1 MMAEVREKMPFININ
16 TNFSVSKEQEVA
28 VKTRLGKA
36 IELIPGKSESWLMV
50 GFEGEHPLYFRGS
63 DSERI
68 AFVEVS
74 VYGRV
79 SKQAADRLTAAITDI
94 LEQELAIQQSYVK
107 YEEAEIWGWNG
118 SNF

>member
-1 MMAEVREKMPFININ
+1 MPFININ
-16 TNFSVSKEQEVA
+16 TNVAVSKQQENA
-28 VKTRLGKA
+28 IKTKLGKA

-50 GFEGEHPLYFRGS
+50 GFEQEHPLYFRGS
-63 DSERI
+63 DRERI

-79 SKQAADRLTAAITDI
+79 SRPAADQLTAAITEI
-94 LEQELAIQQSYVK
+94 LEQELDIRQSYIK

>member
-1 MMAEVREKMPFININ
+1 MPFININ
-16 TNFSVSKEQEVA
+16 TNVSISKPQEVA
-28 VKTRLGKA
+28 VKTRLGKV

-50 GFEGEHPLYFRGS
+50 GFEGDHPLYFRGS
-63 DSERI
+63 GSEKI

-74 VYGRV
+74 VFGRV
-79 SKQAADRLTAAITDI
+79 NRAAADKLTAAITEI
-94 LEQELAIQQSYVK
+94 LEQELGIQQSYIK

>member
-1 MMAEVREKMPFININ
+1 MPFININ
-16 TNFSVSKEQEVA
+16 TNVSISKPQEAA
-28 VKTRLGKA
+28 VKTKLGKA

-50 GFEGEHPLYFRGS
+50 GFEGDHPLYFRGS
-63 DSERI
+63 DKEKI

-74 VYGRV
+74 VYGKV
-79 SKQAADRLTAAITDI
+79 SRSAADQLTAAITDI
-94 LEQELAIQQSYVK
+94 LRQELGIQQSYIK

>member
-1 MMAEVREKMPFININ
+1 MPFININ
-16 TNFSVSKEQEVA
+16 TNVSVSKQQEVA
-28 VKTRLGKA
+28 VKSRLGKA
-36 IELIPGKSESWLMV
+36 IELIPGKSENWLMV

-63 DSERI
+63 DKEKI

-74 VYGRV
+74 VFGRV
-79 SKQAADRLTAAITDI
+79 SRPAADKLTAAISEI
-94 LEQELAIQQSYVK
+94 LEQELGIQQSYIK

>member
-1 MMAEVREKMPFININ
+1 MPFININ
-16 TNFSVSKEQEVA
+16 TNVSVSKEKEA
-28 VKTRLGKA
+28 SIKTKLGKA
-36 IELIPGKSESWLMV
+36 IELIPGKSENWLMV
-50 GFEGEHPLYFRGS
+50 GFEPEHPLYFRGS

-79 SKQAADRLTAAITDI
+79 SRQAADKLTAAITEI
-94 LEQELAIQQSYVK
+94 LEQELDIQQSYIK